1 VSPLDDNMSIL
12 TRTVA
17 ANVLRLVH
25 LSQVH
30 EGFVYIYEG
39 IEVVLHILI
48 ADEFYQRTL
57 IREALAGDPTF
68 SFAEAT
74 NGAEALEL
82 IWQQQPDLVILDLL
96 MPDMG
101 GLQVCRIMKGKPSLA
116 AIPVIVI
123 TAFPTD
129 EHRVGARGA
138 GADHFLTKPFD
149 NAELLKI
156 VQQALRERKH

>member
-1 VSPLDDNMSIL
+1 ML
-12 TRTVA
+12 TRAAA

-30 EGFVYIYEG
+30 EGLSDLCIYEG
-39 IEVVLHILI
+39 IEVVPHILI
-48 ADEFYQRTL
+48 ADDEFYQRTL

-82 IWQQQPDLVILDLL
+82 IWQQQPDLAILDLL

-101 GLQVCRIMKGKPSLA
+101 GPQCVAS
-116 AIPVIVI
+116 
-123 TAFPTD
+123 
-129 EHRVGARGA
+129 
-138 GADHFLTKPFD
+138 
-149 NAELLKI
+149 
-156 VQQALRERKH
+156 

>member
-1 VSPLDDNMSIL
+1 MSML
-12 TRTVA
+12 TRAVA
-17 ANVLRLVH
+17 AIVLRLVD

-30 EGFVYIYEG
+30 EGFSDLCIDEG
-39 IEVVLHILI
+39 IEVVPHNLI
-48 ADEFYQRTL
+48 ADDECYQRTL
-57 IREALAGDPTF
+57 IRETLAGDPTF

-82 IWQQQPDLVILDLL
+82 IWQQQPDLAILNLL

-138 GADHFLTKPFD
+138 GADYFLTKPFD
-149 NAELLKI
+149 TEELLKL
-156 VQQALRERKH
+156 VKQALQARES